1 MAFFPDE
8 SVVKKTTPVPQD
20 FAFADRLRK
29 LVVGKASRVR
39 RWRRT
44 AWADEFRILRQEL
57 YAGIMTAEKVSTIH
71 PKAHE
76 MSCQNRIDSVLAWY
90 DENYGRAGVP
100 ELLSAAA
107 FRKHFD
113 WLERLSK
120 KEVKQQRTDSEEV
133 ITASAALYSSLRG
146 RQWGKGT
153 GNLEESILRSVRRR
167 AWLVS
172 LLGRHK
178 DHNQIGPFLRWVWG
192 RLAGDTFLRN
202 WYDDLWNQVRS
213 WEAWSGSFIGLEFSP
228 DGKAFRARMSGWA
241 AEYGDS
247 RFWDR
252 VCEVVPGVKLNTE
265 E

>member
-1 MAFFPDE
+1 MAFFPDDA
-8 SVVKKTTPVPQD
+8 VVKKTTPTSHDYV
-20 FAFADRLRK
+20 FADRLRA
-29 LVVGKASRVR
+29 LVTGKASHVR

-44 AWADEFRILRQEL
+44 TWANEFRILRQEL
-57 YAGIMTAEKVSTIH
+57 TPT
-71 PKAHE
+71 PT
-76 MSCQNRIDSVLAWY
+76 QNVEDRIGSVVDWY
-90 DENYGRAGVP
+90 TRNYGKPGTP
-100 ELLSAAA
+100 ELLSATA

-213 WEAWSGSFIGLEFSP
+213 WEGWSGSFVGLEFSP
-228 DGKAFRARMSGWA
+228 DGKAFRAKMSGWA

-265 E
+265 EQT